1 MELFVLFTSCFVWPI
16 IKTLQ
21 TVIKVIHFMLF
32 CNSVSATFKTI
43 PVTAV
48 TTVTDVIQIA
58 LEKFGLEVC
67 ILILI

>member
-1 MELFVLFTSCFVWPI
+1 MQMVTVTLSLVLKFY
-16 IKTLQ
+16 
-21 TVIKVIHFMLF
+21 FMLF